1 METFLPSYNEI
12 GSVVS
17 DKKIFKFSIKLYREN
32 KPHPLVTV
40 FFDKSKWLEQSW
52 YRITKGIFLQNYI
65 AIGPVV
71 SDKKIF

>member
-12 GSVVS
+12 GPVVS
-17 DKKIFKFSIKLYREN
+17 DKKISIKIYREN
-32 KPHPLVTV
+32 KPHPLVAM
-40 FFDKSKWLEQSW
+40 FFDKSKWPEQSW